1 MTHWNDNSLNKGV
14 IGEIT
19 CGSPVGCRLQTTK
32 ARQPHSYRK
41 HCRAAMQIRAF
52 SFSDLCTCV
61 SKHKMTSIVVV

>member
-19 CGSPVGCRLQTTK
+19 CGSPVGRRLQTTK
-32 ARQPHSYRK
+32 TRQPHGYRK

-52 SFSDLCTCV
+52 SFSDLCELTQND
-61 SKHKMTSIVVV
+61 KHC